1 MPGAP
6 EKEQSVAEKPDTTLV
21 RSAINGDAEGFTE
34 LCRRYYP
41 AMVAIAHSVLGDR
54 HLAEDAAQ
62 QAFAKAAV
70 KLPQLKKE
78 SRFANWLAV
87 ICRNIAKDIAR
98 RTENLQSTDELSIAA
113 AKSSDDETA
122 EVVKEAISK
131 LSASA
136 RELVFLRFYDG
147 MSYEQIS
154 AVLGISEQAINGRL
168 RRAKKKMAGYLRHN
182 GFGEV

>member
-122 EVVKEAISK
+122 EVVREAISK

-168 RRAKKKMAGYLRHN
+168 RRAKKKLAGYLRRN